1 MKTKLKAGMR
11 ITLLAKDGSQLAD
24 SIVLEV
30 TESAVVLDNGDSF
43 LIRHIASEKLDACT
57 VQLSVSGWL

>member
-11 ITLLAKDGSQLAD
+11 ITLLSKDGSQLAD
-24 SIVLEV
+24 SIVSEV
-30 TESAVVLDNGDSF
+30 TKSAVVLDNGDSF
-43 LIRHIASEKLDACT
+43 LIRHIAREELDAST